1 MLITRELM
9 DKDSNITHTSRRIIG
24 KKNNRRNSDNILD
37 KKALPRQLAPKT
49 HNKTK
54 VAKLFYQ

>member
-1 MLITRELM
+1 M